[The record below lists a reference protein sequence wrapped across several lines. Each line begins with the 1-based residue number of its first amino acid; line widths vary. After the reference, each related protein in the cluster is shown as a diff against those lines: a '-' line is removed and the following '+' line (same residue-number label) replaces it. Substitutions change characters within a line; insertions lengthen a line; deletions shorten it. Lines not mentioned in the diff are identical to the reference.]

1 MLLKGIKI
9 SRPRTKI
16 ADQIQWKC
24 IVTKWSNYAVS
35 NKHVLVN
42 VQSVFVENR
51 GVYWTSLFSYSSV
64 QGIDMTF
71 IVNMKFHHHFI
82 HFFCHADVN
91 ECASDP
97 CLHGG
102 TCVDGINSYR
112 CLCPPGWGGAHC
124 QLDSDECSGSP
135 CVNAHS
141 CQDLQGGYKCHCQ
154 TGWTG
159 KNCDISTCPDIY
171 PYIKTQDHV
180 FQKCNE
186 I

>member
-1 MLLKGIKI
+1 
-9 SRPRTKI
+9 
-16 ADQIQWKC
+16 
-24 IVTKWSNYAVS
+24 
-35 NKHVLVN
+35 
-42 VQSVFVENR
+42 
-51 GVYWTSLFSYSSV
+51 
-64 QGIDMTF
+64 MTF

-159 KNCDISTCPDIY
+159 KNCDISTCPDLY

-186 I
+186 IYMYITQDCKIAILWCHFSFIFHNTDTNVKGRYTERCFKYKRFHKKYVGAVFGLHTVKLYFR